1 MRERNPVK
9 RQAPR
14 GVLRAESVRW
24 LLWLPV
30 GFLLFLTIA
39 AWRRDVPRE
48 LPIAYLVGS
57 IVTGIVYVRDK
68 AKAERGDW
76 RTPESALHF
85 LDLLGGW
92 PGGLVAQQVWRHKT
106 RKLSFQLIFWFC
118 VTLHLVFWGWV
129 CVKIPA
135 KSELREFLM
144 VIARGLLEVLKA
156 CGA

>member
-14 GVLRAESVRW
+14 GVRRAESVRW

-68 AKAERGDW
+68 AEAERGDW

-85 LDLLGGW
+85 LD
-92 PGGLVAQQVWRHKT
+92 Q
-106 RKLSFQLIFWFC
+106 
-118 VTLHLVFWGWV
+118 LVFWGWV

-144 VIARGLLEVLKA
+144 VIARGLLELLKA